1 MFIIT
6 PTGYIIKYNG
16 ETITIWPNDYE
27 CKKFVLCIGN
37 LKVAIYKD
45 INQAIL
51 EVQSIL
57 DFFYEPY
64 YMFKIDEEGNDDKN
78 QNY

>member
-27 CKKFVLCIGN
+27 FKEFVLCVGN
-37 LKVAIYKD
+37 LKVAIYND
-45 INQAIL
+45 INQAII

-57 DFFYEPY
+57 DFFL
-64 YMFKIDEEGNDDKN
+64 
-78 QNY
+78 